1 MNKAEI
7 DIIIMSLNSIISLL
21 TTLDPALAQNK
32 VVADLQAAISTLQAL
47 GI

>member
-1 MNKAEI
+1 MTKTEI

-32 VVADLQAAISTLQAL
+32 VVVDLQAAIATLQSL